1 MIMVAI
7 IKVAGLSIPGK
18 GFDLVWD
25 MFWQQVEASVAVTTV
40 SFTAFRSILVAKKS
54 RVVEE
59 KGRSGYP
66 SFLRIFRRQS
76 SSKRIGKDS
85 PTPGSQSPSPKSPG
99 EISTSEVT
107 EEVQIKSQQSQHWW
121 NIGIVSNINAS
132 TEEV

>member
-25 MFWQQVEASVAVTTV
+25 IFWQQVKASVAVTTV
-40 SFTAFRSILVAKKS
+40 SFTAFRSILNARKS
-54 RVVEE
+54 RAVQE
-59 KGRSGYP
+59 KGRSAYP
-66 SFLRIFRRQS
+66 SFLRFFRRNS
-76 SSKRIGKDS
+76 SERVGNS
-85 PTPGSQSPSPKSPG
+85 PGPSPHSPG
-99 EISTSEVT
+99 PSPRGERSTGEVT

-121 NIGIVSNINAS
+121 NVGIVSNINAS